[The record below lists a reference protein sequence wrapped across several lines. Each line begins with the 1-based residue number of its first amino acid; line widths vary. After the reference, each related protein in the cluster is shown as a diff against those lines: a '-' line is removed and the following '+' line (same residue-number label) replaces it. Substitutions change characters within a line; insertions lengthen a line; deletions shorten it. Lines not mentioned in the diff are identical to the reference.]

1 MRTVALWHHQLT
13 IANVSS
19 LVGASALTPFYISA
33 VFLARCCCNCHPAI
47 NLPDCLPPLSYKQ
60 LQSFS
65 GFRGHKHCRAP
76 SRGYTIHSGK
86 RSVELNKLAGLNA
99 TLLGSTPG
107 RTDRS
112 HAEDSA
118 APSAT
123 CTRLYAD
130 SARCQ
135 RAKHTL
141 RRGSLPP
148 FLLPF
153 APTTPT

>member
-1 MRTVALWHHQLT
+1 QICTGC
-13 IANVSS
+13 I
-19 LVGASALTPFYISA
+19 
-33 VFLARCCCNCHPAI
+33 
-47 NLPDCLPPLSYKQ
+47 PPLSYKQ
-60 LQSFS
+60 LQNFS
-65 GFRGHKHCRAP
+65 GFRGHEHYRAP

-99 TLLGSTPG
+99 TLLGATPG

-135 RAKHTL
+135 RAMHTL

-153 APTTPT
+153 APTTSTSNNSPRRPVFCRPGISYAGRQRALE